1 MSMRINDYVFETL
14 LGRGTFGSV
23 YLVRRKR
30 DSKPFVVKEQVLNA
44 VNALP
49 VKNILGE
56 VQTLHTL
63 RHPNIVAYYGAWM
76 EDDRSYI
83 LMEYATRCT
92 LKDLLDE
99 RHTPL
104 KEEDALYL
112 FSQIVLGVHHIHFK
126 KILHRD
132 LKPENIMLTGNRG
145 DIVKIG
151 DFGVSKNFQESRDP
165 STACRAGSFYYM
177 APEMLKGHPYDFKC
191 DVWNMGVILYEM
203 ITKRLPFPG
212 TLLISM
218 ERIPPPWTVIEL
230 GLCARIKSVTRE
242 TQEAKA
248 GTAGCS
254 FYFITCI
261 PHSHKNRLFAFSW
274 SSVAQFQTVKSRA
287 RPLCFDALRNR
298 GINGLPSFLSF
309 IKHRASK
316 LYLDSCVPRER
327 FQSTCNAHSRLGP

>member
-1 MSMRINDYVFETL
+1 MHINDYVFETL
-14 LGRGTFGSV
+14 LGRGSFGSV
-23 YLVRRKR
+23 YLVRRNR
-30 DSKPFVVKEQVLNA
+30 DLKPFVVKEQVLNA

-56 VQTLHTL
+56 VQALHAL

-76 EDDRSYI
+76 EDDHSYI

-99 RHTPL
+99 RQTPL

-165 STACRAGSFYYM
+165 STACQAGSFYYM
-177 APEMLKGHPYDFKC
+177 APEMLKGQPYDFKC

-212 TLLISM
+212 TTLTEIMRMTCEEKPRPLPKQASAAVVNLISKM
-218 ERIPPPWTVIEL
+218 LRKRSVLRPKTDQLVLCPYLVPFIARIYLNLGRIPCIANEENGSFGSEVFLKFLKPN
-230 GLCARIKSVTRE
+230 ATRE
-242 TQEAKA
+242 T
-248 GTAGCS
+248 
-254 FYFITCI
+254 ILI
-261 PHSHKNRLFAFSW
+261 
-274 SSVAQFQTVKSRA
+274 
-287 RPLCFDALRNR
+287 
-298 GINGLPSFLSF
+298 
-309 IKHRASK
+309 
-316 LYLDSCVPRER
+316 
-327 FQSTCNAHSRLGP
+327 